1 MLKKNSSSHIHII
14 SHILISVAIFIFFA
28 VISGIIQLSYILMKT
43 GWDLEKAMDILNE
56 NIYYGIETGAILG
69 SYFSIILVCIFIEYI
84 YKENIYSY
92 LKINKTSFYQTFKYL
107 IIFIIWMVSIS
118 YITEKFGIT
127 KLSEGEDF
135 AQGLIKPETSLI
147 LLLLAVGIIQPIF
160 EEVLFRGFLFTH
172 IERKWGAI
180 TAILL
185 TSITFTFVHFQY
197 NIMILAL
204 VLFPMAIVLGIARW
218 KTNSLI
224 PPIII
229 HCINNTVVL
238 FITINSFT
246 PITENIL
253 PSKPIDDSTRTY
265 QEEGNENYIP
275 QSLENGRNNYT
286 PQYQVRKEY
295 TPKQNYDYN
304 PQ

>member
-1 MLKKNSSSHIHII
+1 MLNKNSSSHIHII
-14 SHILISVAIFIFFA
+14 SHILISIAIFIFFA

-43 GWDLEKAMDILNE
+43 GWSLEKAMDILNE
-56 NIYYGIETGAILG
+56 NIYYGIETGSILG

-84 YKENIYSY
+84 YKENIYTY
-92 LKINKTSFYQTFKYL
+92 LKINIPSFYQTFKYL

-118 YITEKFGIT
+118 YITDKFELT

-135 AQGLIKPETSLI
+135 AQGLMTPETSLT

-185 TSITFTFVHFQY
+185 TSITFAIVHFQY

-246 PITENIL
+246 PIIEDKL
-253 PSKPIDDSTRTY
+253 PSKPSDNLRYTY
-265 QEEGNENYIP
+265 QEEESENYIP

-286 PQYQVRKEY
+286 PQYQGIKEY
-295 TPKQNYDYN
+295 TPKRNYDYN

>member
-1 MLKKNSSSHIHII
+1 
-14 SHILISVAIFIFFA
+14 
-28 VISGIIQLSYILMKT
+28 MKT
-43 GWDLEKAMDILNE
+43 GWNLEKAMDVLNE

-204 VLFPMAIVLGIARW
+204 VLCPMAIVLGIARW
-218 KTNSLI
+218 RTNSLI

-238 FITINSFT
+238 FITINSFN
-246 PITENIL
+246 PIIESEL
-253 PSKPIDDSTRTY
+253 PSKPIDDVKYTY
-265 QEEGNENYIP
+265 QDEAKGYMP
-275 QSLENGRNNYT
+275 QSSESFRNKYT
-286 PQYQVRKEY
+286 PQYQDRKDY
-295 TPKQNYDYN
+295 IPNRNYDYN